1 MNAQRNRAR
10 IGQSILEI
18 ARLQS
23 EIETWLKKRRERDKL
38 KQYHTQLKLIESVL
52 VCASARL
59 KNEIQGIQPE
69 QSRGSVYAQCRKNDS
84 RLVWLRRVWLYYRT
98 KFDQRD
104 DPVLGPILAAA
115 DEVVWS
121 CYSEIFRNASFIDSS
136 TEQGPAP
143 LPYIEP
149 LFSPQAIP
157 RDDPPDNLESNID
170 AEFLKSFLARLP
182 IPIVSLPSY
191 CIQAPWWLIYLGHET
206 GHHVQ
211 YDLMPEWKLV
221 LSFGELLKKSICS
234 ELPQPQGDETTA
246 NRWFKWAQE
255 IFADTFSVCVMGPWA
270 VWAINEL
277 ETLDEKT
284 MLRSKS
290 NYPAP
295 LVRLALLAQLI
306 DDLGLDGNAMLED
319 LNPAEKI
326 VGAPVMELNRNLRQI
341 AADDFRFVPKIAKAI
356 LTWPL
361 GGLGRFSELIGWQD
375 DDFKPFGTVFN
386 WRESLLGRAPL
397 IPEQSLRA
405 PRLIASGAV
414 AAWAEIVG
422 IADEIQLTEQRCKLA
437 EILPSIIT
445 GSREEGTRSASAL
458 PTGQVQ
464 NYGNQLADWLLEIDP
479 GGL

>member
-1 MNAQRNRAR
+1 MNLERA
-10 IGQSILEI
+10 GGF
-18 ARLQS
+18 ATLQ
-23 EIETWLKKRRERDKL
+23 LRREAAGEEWSR
-38 KQYHTQLKLIESVL
+38 EVL
-52 VCASARL
+52 L
-59 KNEIQGIQPE
+59 
-69 QSRGSVYAQCRKNDS
+69 
-84 RLVWLRRVWLYYRT
+84 
-98 KFDQRD
+98 RD
-104 DPVLGPILAAA
+104 DDSTGEGEGRILCRRCQSPVT
-115 DEVVWS
+115 S
-121 CYSEIFRNASFIDSS
+121 R
-136 TEQGPAP
+136 
-143 LPYIEP
+143 
-149 LFSPQAIP
+149 
-157 RDDPPDNLESNID
+157 
-170 AEFLKSFLARLP
+170 AEL
-182 IPIVSLPSY
+182 VSIGGSRAHRRTNPNGY
-191 CIQAPWWLIYLGHET
+191 EF
-206 GHHVQ
+206 
-211 YDLMPEWKLV
+211 E
-221 LSFGELLKKSICS
+221 
-234 ELPQPQGDETTA
+234 
-246 NRWFKWAQE
+246 
-255 IFADTFSVCVMGPWA
+255 FA
-270 VWAINEL
+270 
-277 ETLDEKT
+277 
-284 MLRSKS
+284 
-290 NYPAP
+290 